1 MWRGSPARLRLPAL
15 YQPARVRQAERI
27 QPLARPLEPAAFGS
41 RTSAELVAAREI
53 EVELWSPDGV
63 IMQFLKNWK
72 TTLSGV
78 ATVAAIGLAAA
89 HDKSILTNPSILA
102 SLATALGLI
111 FAADSTA
118 TPPTA
123 Q

>member
-1 MWRGSPARLRLPAL
+1 
-15 YQPARVRQAERI
+15 
-27 QPLARPLEPAAFGS
+27 
-41 RTSAELVAAREI
+41 
-53 EVELWSPDGV
+53 
-63 IMQFLKNWK
+63 MQFLKNWK

-102 SLATALGLI
+102 SLAT
-111 FAADSTA
+111 
-118 TPPTA
+118 PPTA